1 MSIAGI
7 ESEMKWV
14 RKSLR
19 ALRDEVIELDNR
31 DIIEAFEDLESYL
44 MNVKKLFQMFKVY
57 RRINK

>member
-7 ESEMKWV
+7 ESEMKLV

-31 DIIEAFEDLESYL
+31 DIIEAFEDLESSL
-44 MNVKKLFQMFKVY
+44 DNLFNECEETISDVQSL
-57 RRINK
+57 

>member
-31 DIIEAFEDLESYL
+31 GI
-44 MNVKKLFQMFKVY
+44 
-57 RRINK
+57 